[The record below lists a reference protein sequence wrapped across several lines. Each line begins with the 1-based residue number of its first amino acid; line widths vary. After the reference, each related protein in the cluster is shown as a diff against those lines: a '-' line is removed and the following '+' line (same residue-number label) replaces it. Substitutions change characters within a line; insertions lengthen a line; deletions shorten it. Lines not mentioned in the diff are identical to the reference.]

1 MISPL
6 KELFLF
12 FPIISNTGHLYVRSD
27 VYGFGVVLLEIL
39 TGLRAYDLTRP
50 SGQTSLV
57 DWYKPMLSEKC
68 KLKKIID
75 PRMEEYPPE
84 GINKLAQLILR
95 CLQNDPKNRPPMS
108 EVLLIL
114 ERISTIR
121 LDPKS
126 SRPKHNARD
135 KRPSRPNSYHP
146 SPRGGGA
153 SASPRPHRHTHGL

>member
-1 MISPL
+1 M
-6 KELFLF
+6 F
-12 FPIISNTGHLYVRSD
+12 NAGHLYVRSD
-27 VYGFGVVLLEIL
+27 VYGFGVVLLEML
-39 TGLRAYDLTRP
+39 TGLRAYDLNRP

-57 DWYKPMLSEKC
+57 DWYKPMLSEKS

-108 EVLLIL
+108 EVVMIL

-121 LDPKS
+121 MNPKS
-126 SRPKHNARD
+126 SKPSSSKPKGHDKPRPH
-135 KRPSRPNSYHP
+135 SYHP
-146 SPRGGGA
+146 SPVRNQRGGGGGGL
-153 SASPRPHRHTHGL
+153 SPRPQGRHTLG